1 MWLTPTQA
9 VVLPISEKFNEYA
22 QKVSEILNDK
32 DIRCEVDDRNEK
44 IGRKIRDNETKHVP
58 FMLIVG
64 EKEAA
69 ENKVSVRKQGKTD
82 LGAMTIDEFKAFIQ
96 GEVDKELHPEE

>member
-1 MWLTPTQA
+1 MPNS
-9 VVLPISEKFNEYA
+9 VEK
-22 QKVSEILNDK
+22 LR
-32 DIRCEVDDRNEK
+32 IRT

-69 ENKVSVRKQGKTD
+69 ENKVSVRKQGKAD
-82 LGAMTIDEFKAFIQ
+82 LGAMTIDEFKTFLQ
-96 GEVDKELHPEE
+96 GEVNKELHPEE

>member
-1 MWLTPTQA
+1 
-9 VVLPISEKFNEYA
+9 
-22 QKVSEILNDK
+22 
-32 DIRCEVDDRNEK
+32 
-44 IGRKIRDNETKHVP
+44 
-58 FMLIVG
+58 MLIVG

-96 GEVDKELHPEE
+96 GEVNKELHPEE